1 MTSKNEILKLLKIL
15 SSTYPSYNLAEETPD
30 IYFAVLQDIP
40 YDVLKTAALD
50 HISRSPWFPKV
61 SELRKAAV
69 DIALDSR
76 QFPNA
81 YDAWGEAERAMRRW
95 GRDHKPD
102 FDNPVLERTIAALG
116 WRNLCMSTNQVAD
129 RARFIE
135 AYNIYRQR
143 RVDEAVTLPQVREL
157 SDRLGGKRASLKQ
170 ASPEYHEL
178 PNWTEVE
185 NEEQV

>member
-15 SSTYPSYNLAEETPD
+15 ASTYPGYNLTEDTPD
-30 IYFAVLQDIP
+30 VYFAVLNDIP

-76 QFPNA
+76 RFPNA
-81 YDAWGEAERAMRRW
+81 YDAWGEMEYAMRRW
-95 GRDHKPD
+95 GRDRKPD
-102 FDNPVLERTIAALG
+102 FDNAVLERTIAALG

-143 RVDEAVTLPQVREL
+143 SIDEAVTLPQVKEL
-157 SDRLGGKRASLKQ
+157 SAKLAGSLS
-170 ASPEYHEL
+170 SPDFRGLPVSSEPEDEGEL
-178 PNWTEVE
+178 
-185 NEEQV
+185 